1 MTTRSETNRLEELWA
16 GDFGSAYN
24 ERNRTLDERR
34 SAFWERLITGHGIGS
49 VLEVGCGQGG
59 NLVPIARVLE
69 PRDVWGIDVNEDALA
84 TARQHAPGINVV
96 GGVARRLP
104 FRDGLVDLTF
114 TVGVLIHQPDT
125 TLPLVISELVR
136 CSSRFVLWAE
146 YHAPATEEVPYHGV
160 PGSLFKR
167 DYGAIYREL
176 MPELAV
182 RDEGY
187 LDKDDGFDRLTW
199 QLLEKPA
206 GARSA

>member
-1 MTTRSETNRLEELWA
+1 MATRSETNRLEELWA
-16 GDFGSAYN
+16 GEFGAAYN
-24 ERNRTLDERR
+24 ERNRALDERR
-34 SAFWERLITGHGIGS
+34 AAFWERLVTSHGIGS

-69 PRDVWGIDVNEDALA
+69 PRDVWGIDVNQDALA
-84 TARQHAPGINVV
+84 VARKHAPGINVV

-136 CSSRFVLWAE
+136 CSRRFVLWAE
-146 YHAPATEEVPYHGV
+146 YHAPETEEVPYHGV

-167 DYGAIYREL
+167 DYGAIYHEL
-176 MPELAV
+176 MPELTV

-199 QLLEKPA
+199 QLLEKPG